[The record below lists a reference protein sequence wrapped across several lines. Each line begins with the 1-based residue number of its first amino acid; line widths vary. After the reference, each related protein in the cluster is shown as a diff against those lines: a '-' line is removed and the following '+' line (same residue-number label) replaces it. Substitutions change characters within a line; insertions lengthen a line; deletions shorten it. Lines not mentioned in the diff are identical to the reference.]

1 MRPKKTE
8 SQRLTKTVL
17 FRLTEL
23 EEAQLKRTAAQ
34 CGMSVSDYCRAA
46 IFGTT
51 PKQRLTPEQ
60 QKLLEE
66 VREIRWNMSRI
77 TNHWRS
83 RDWPDVRLELD
94 RIIEKLKPLNY
105 DSKLQAGSPWRGDR
119 RL

>member
-66 VREIRWNMSRI
+66 AVKSAG
-77 TNHWRS
+77 TCH
-83 RDWPDVRLELD
+83 
-94 RIIEKLKPLNY
+94 
-105 DSKLQAGSPWRGDR
+105 GSPTIGAAETGRMSGWSLTG
-119 RL
+119 

>member
-46 IFGTT
+46 IFGTIDSVDVH
-51 PKQRLTPEQ
+51 QRSLVYA
-60 QKLLEE
+60 
-66 VREIRWNMSRI
+66 VRYA
-77 TNHWRS
+77 
-83 RDWPDVRLELD
+83 RLPP
-94 RIIEKLKPLNY
+94 R
-105 DSKLQAGSPWRGDR
+105 
-119 RL
+119 

>member
-51 PKQRLTPEQ
+51 PKQ

-94 RIIEKLKPLNY
+94 RIIEKLKPLLN
-105 DSKLQAGSPWRGDR
+105 L
-119 RL
+119 

>member
-46 IFGTT
+46 I
-51 PKQRLTPEQ
+51 LDDPEAASDPGAA
-60 QKLLEE
+60 E
-66 VREIRWNMSRI
+66 
-77 TNHWRS
+77 
-83 RDWPDVRLELD
+83 
-94 RIIEKLKPLNY
+94 
-105 DSKLQAGSPWRGDR
+105 AA
-119 RL
+119 

>member
-8 SQRLTKTVL
+8 SQRLSKTVL

-83 RDWPDVRLELD
+83 RDWPSVRLELD
-94 RIIEKLKPLNY
+94 RIIEKLKPLLN
-105 DSKLQAGSPWRGDR
+105 L
-119 RL
+119 